1 MTKQSSDKGAEKM
14 ENTIRHIGLI
24 MDGNRRWAKKRG
36 LPVVMGGHA
45 GVKAL
50 ENTLRA
56 AKDFGVQYVSVYA
69 FSTENWNRSA
79 EEVSQLMG
87 LFKLYAKLKLRELI
101 KEGVRVRF
109 AGASDRVPAEVAEVL
124 RGIEEKTKDNS
135 AIQLIV
141 CFNYG
146 GRREITDAVN
156 RLLKEGVTEITEDDL
171 CERMYLP
178 DVPDPDLLVRTSG
191 ELRMSN
197 FWLWEGAYSEYYFT
211 DTLWP
216 DFGKEE
222 LKKAID
228 SYFERSRR
236 YGK

>member
-1 MTKQSSDKGAEKM
+1 
-14 ENTIRHIGLI
+14 
-24 MDGNRRWAKKRG
+24 
-36 LPVVMGGHA
+36 
-45 GVKAL
+45 
-50 ENTLRA
+50 
-56 AKDFGVQYVSVYA
+56 
-69 FSTENWNRSA
+69 
-79 EEVSQLMG
+79 MG

-124 RGIEEKTKDNS
+124 RDIEEKTKDNDV
-135 AIQLIV
+135 IQLIV

-156 RLLKEGVTEITEDDL
+156 RLLKEGVTEITEADL
-171 CERMYLP
+171 CKRMYLP